1 MHRLLLVVLCFVV
14 GVVNAQV
21 IEGELAARQGLS
33 NAAARLFRPGK
44 DTFTVAFLGGSITE
58 AGNGWRHGTAK
69 WLEKQASR
77 PVRSINAAIGGTGSS
92 LGVYRLRKDVLQ
104 YRPHLLFVEFAVNDG
119 KESREKILE
128 SMEGIVR
135 QTWQSLPQTDI
146 CFVYT
151 LSATMAPQYDGK
163 NLPISVKAMED
174 LAKHYNISSINLGIR
189 VLQQVRSGK
198 LFFAGKQP
206 VSGDSTFF
214 SPDGVHPYPE
224 TGYRLYNETVQAA
237 LPRLFKKGKDVARVL
252 PKPFF
257 STALENA
264 TLVAASPGNLSGA
277 MQATSFGLDS
287 ISGRFSRHF
296 SSVVHLTDTAQRFR
310 GVIHR

>member
-1 MHRLLLVVLCFVV
+1 
-14 GVVNAQV
+14 
-21 IEGELAARQGLS
+21 
-33 NAAARLFRPGK
+33 
-44 DTFTVAFLGGSITE
+44 
-58 AGNGWRHGTAK
+58 
-69 WLEKQASR
+69 
-77 PVRSINAAIGGTGSS
+77 
-92 LGVYRLRKDVLQ
+92 LQ
-104 YRPHLLFVEFAVNDG
+104 YRPQLLFVEFAVNDG

-163 NLPISVKAMED
+163 NLPTSVKAMED

-198 LFFAGKQP
+198 LFFAGGQP

-224 TGYRLYNETVQAA
+224 TGYQLYNETVQAA
-237 LPRLFKKGKDVARVL
+237 LPRLLKKGKDVARVL

-264 TLVAASPGNLSGA
+264 TLLAASPGNLSGA
-277 MQATSFGLDS
+277 MQATSFGLDC

-310 GVIHR
+310 VSFTGNRIGFYDIIGPSSGNLKVVVDGGTPRMISRFDRFCTFYRPHWFFLDGLNEGDHVVELSLSPEKLDKEAIIGRTLSGLSNNADYEKQEWRVGYLMLQNSKE